1 MNESVVNR
9 FLSVQEVPVTEA
21 PVCAECAEAGE
32 PRERSFAAGYNYYKL
47 FWIFFIGCIIGVVLE
62 TVCSFMNTGVLENRA
77 GLIYGPFNPVYGFGA
92 LIMTITIGRFTKLR
106 DLWIFLS
113 CMLIGGAFEYLCSLF
128 QELSFGTVSWEYSG
142 TQMNF
147 GGRTNLMFAFFWGIL
162 GLLWTKDFLPR
173 MSRLIERIPNKIGPK
188 LTWVLTVLMLLNM
201 IVSAAAVY
209 RQSQRREQ
217 IPATNV
223 VQRILDDTYP
233 DEFLSKAYPSMMV
246 VDSGEEGQ

>member
-1 MNESVVNR
+1 MNERVINR
-9 FLSVQEVPVTEA
+9 FSLTQEEAVVQVPESVHSIETPLTK
-21 PVCAECAEAGE
+21 
-32 PRERSFAAGYNYYKL
+32 ERSFASGYNYYKL
-47 FWIFFIGCIIGVVLE
+47 FWIFFIGCFIGVVLE
-62 TVCSFMNTGVLENRA
+62 TVWCFMNTGVLENRA

-113 CMLIGGAFEYLCSLF
+113 CMFIGGAFEYCCSLF

-188 LTWVLTVLMLLNM
+188 LTWVLTVFMVLNM
-201 IVSAAAVY
+201 LISAAAVY
-209 RQSQRREQ
+209 RQSERREH
-217 IPATNV
+217 IPATNA
-223 VQRILDDTYP
+223 VQQFLDDTYP
-233 DEFLSKAYPSMMV
+233 DEFLRKAYPSMMV
-246 VDSGEEGQ
+246 VDSEEGMT